1 MPHLAQ
7 LVYQEYQTRVRALQA
22 SHRMAPPPVET
33 IKNITEDEVVVEAV
47 ETNVVNEGN
56 VVSTMETEEEG
67 IDNEKRGTEIDGTSQ
82 EVIKKGG
89 EGVEM
94 NVVNEGNVVSSME
107 TEGEGMDNEKSGTET
122 DDTSQEVIKKGEE
135 GVEINV
141 VNEGNVVSSMETEG
155 EGMDNKKSG
164 TETDD
169 TSQEVIKKAEE
180 GVEKDSD
187 DLETT
192 GSDEA
197 SSSRQHVEQLET
209 KLVSKDLPRN
219 KAEEMTALEETPMEH

>member
-67 IDNEKRGTEIDGTSQ
+67 IDNEKRGTETDGTSQ

-122 DDTSQEVIKKGEE
+122 DDTSQEVIKK
-135 GVEINV
+135 
-141 VNEGNVVSSMETEG
+141 
-155 EGMDNKKSG
+155 
-164 TETDD
+164 
-169 TSQEVIKKAEE
+169 AEE

-209 KLVSKDLPRN
+209 KLVSNDLPRN